1 MPDSVLAFTNAP
13 IGQKPGWSISIGA
26 TWRFWPKCNCRE
38 SNLGRPRGTGHD
50 VRHGISPPRRLVTST
65 GPARESSRPRVNGPP
80 HVPRHTVVV
89 YHPAQLS
96 NTPPHVPSD
105 GSGDTRIEDGC
116 RDGLV
121 ALTPAAH
128 TKEAYTTPRNRRPSY
143 LLGPHQYRCFES
155 TLPGSTRAVR
165 HVTGSGL
172 WQILEDERILSRSG
186 LTFSHCDF

>member
-1 MPDSVLAFTNAP
+1 MD
-13 IGQKPGWSISIGA
+13 
-26 TWRFWPKCNCRE
+26 
-38 SNLGRPRGTGHD
+38 
-50 VRHGISPPRRLVTST
+50 
-65 GPARESSRPRVNGPP
+65 
-80 HVPRHTVVV
+80 RHTSRHTVV

-128 TKEAYTTPRNRRPSY
+128 TKEAYATPRNRRPSY
-143 LLGPHQYRCFES
+143 VLGPHQYRCFES

-165 HVTGSGL
+165 HMTGSGL

-186 LTFSHCDF
+186 LTFSHCEFCSLPSRLSPAQALQTLRRSPRPVADESLLPRLRCAALPRRGRAAGRPT